1 MVKPTTSHLVVTKR
15 ILRHVKGT
23 NSYGIQYSKSQ
34 SGELLGCSDSDWS
47 SDKDDRKS
55 TATYVFMIGNVAF
68 SWSCKKE
75 SVVALSSCEAEY
87 IAASMTTC
95 QAQWINM
102 LLLELQLV
110 KDEKMK
116 LRIDSKSA
124 IDLAKHPVAHGR
136 SKHIETKFHFLRD
149 QVNNGKLEIKYCK
162 TDEQIA
168 DLLTKPLKSSNFDY
182 LKMKLGM
189 AEASN

>member
-1 MVKPTTSHLVVTKR
+1 
-15 ILRHVKGT
+15 
-23 NSYGIQYSKSQ
+23 
-34 SGELLGCSDSDWS
+34 
-47 SDKDDRKS
+47 
-55 TATYVFMIGNVAF
+55 MIGNVAF
-68 SWSCKKE
+68 SWSSKKE

-102 LLLELQLV
+102 LLMELQLM
-110 KDEKMK
+110 KDEKME

-136 SKHIETKFHFLRD
+136 SKHIGTKFHFLRD
-149 QVNNGKLEIKYCK
+149 PVNKGKLEVRHCK

-168 DLLTKPLKSSNFDY
+168 NLVTKPLKSSSFDY